1 MTDKK
6 TIVAYHND
14 LNRVVLRQ
22 WTAEEM
28 NVFIAIITK
37 LRDLGTEKVYIDTDE
52 IKELINYTKERRK
65 RYEDTVRTT
74 IKKLAQITYIEED
87 NRTIDVMPL
96 FKRLRADL
104 DNLKIEA
111 QVSENFSYILNKLNA
126 NLTSYELEEFVKLRS
141 TYSKTLYRLL
151 KQNKNWTQYGK
162 YDYAF
167 REFSLEEFRLL
178 LDIPESYN
186 ISSIKRQIINQV
198 QKELHPFFEE
208 FKIKIIKSNQRGTP
222 VIGYKFT
229 WKPQKSSN
237 QKWIKD
243 KYKKKSKQN
252 NYDLPPKDSLAA
264 FDNRMTREER
274 EAFVEKKMKLKLPIK
289 KKQKAEEVEEIEN
302 VEGQIVIEEL

>member
-243 KYKKKSKQN
+243 KYNKKSKQN

-274 EAFVEKKMKLKLPIK
+274 EAFVKEKMKRKLPIK
-289 KKQKAEEVEEIEN
+289 KKETEEVEEIQN
-302 VEGQIVIEEL
+302 IEGQMDIENL